1 MRAGYDLVFIIGGKY
16 HDVVLLLAQPITC
29 LHLAGFAGLLQG
41 IHMRH
46 LEARVAMDVLLEQL
60 VHQPEGRFGAIKEDG
75 DLHLVGHVAQ
85 QLLGARRKFMLEIL
99 RPSMP
104 LIMPV
109 RIVVQRHPQRDH
121 RQRGC

>member
-1 MRAGYDLVFIIGGKY
+1 MFVIGGKHY
-16 HDVVLLLAQPITC
+16 DVVLLLAQPKTR
-29 LHLAGFAGLLQG
+29 LHPAGFTRLLQG

-46 LEARVAMDVLLEQL
+46 LEARVAMDVLFEQL
-60 VHQPEGRFGAIKEDG
+60 VHQPEGRLGAIKEDG
-75 DLHLVGHVAQ
+75 DLYLVGHVAQ
-85 QLLGARRKFMLEIL
+85 QQLGARRKFMLEIL